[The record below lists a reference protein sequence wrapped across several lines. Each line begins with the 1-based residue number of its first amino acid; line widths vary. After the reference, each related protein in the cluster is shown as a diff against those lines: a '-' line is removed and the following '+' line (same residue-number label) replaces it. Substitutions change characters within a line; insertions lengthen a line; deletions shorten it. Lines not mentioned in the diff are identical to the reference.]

1 MDHRAPFQEAQESQ
15 LLAYKEML
23 LGCRVLSNNKCSL
36 LFVPHTINCFPQ
48 GRRQALVGQTIC
60 QNLTDHKLLDLLTSW
75 QCLIHWE
82 GVSSFAKRTLSRS
95 HTPSASLMLLL
106 WHLCA
111 LAMKPWLFS
120 IQVSAP
126 IGKYQE
132 ASSTRKTVRKWRSG
146 CSFTTSRLSL
156 MLIPIKGNGG

>member
-1 MDHRAPFQEAQESQ
+1 
-15 LLAYKEML
+15 ML
-23 LGCRVLSNNKCSL
+23 SRMALWITQHHSRKPKRISCYITKRCCWGAVYLSNNECSL

-95 HTPSASLMLLL
+95 HTPFASLMLLS
-106 WHLCA
+106 WHLCT

-132 ASSTRKTVRKWRSG
+132 ASYTRKT
-146 CSFTTSRLSL
+146 
-156 MLIPIKGNGG
+156 IIY